1 MGKKLNTIADGLDRI
16 GSAVILFVEALKHIH
31 TIPKQIDRVLF
42 HCFHIGYKTFPIVAV
57 MSLFIGGVLALQTGF
72 SLENVSGAQSFL
84 GSIVG
89 LSMARELGPV
99 MTAFLVAGRAGSA
112 ITAELA
118 SMKVYQEVDALV
130 TMNLSPERILVLP
143 RLLAICIMMPILVI
157 SSIIIGWYGGM
168 IVSHY
173 VGFISLEPET
183 YWQGLREFIS
193 FKSVKDGLV
202 KGEIFGIVV
211 VLICC
216 NEGLRTVGGPRE
228 IGHSVTRAVVSSMMM
243 ILFLDYFITK
253 ATM

>member
-1 MGKKLNTIADGLDRI
+1 MDKKLNSITGALDRV
-16 GSAVILFVEALKHIH
+16 GSSVILLVVALRHAH

-143 RLLAICIMMPILVI
+143 RLIAICIMMPVLVI
-157 SSIIIGWYGGM
+157 SSTIIGWYGGM

-173 VGFISLEPET
+173 VDFISLEPDT
-183 YWQGLREFIS
+183 YWDGLREFVS
-193 FKSVKDGLV
+193 FKSVRAGLI

-216 NEGLRTVGGPRE
+216 NEGLRTKGGPRE
-228 IGHSVTRAVVSSMMM
+228 IGHSVTRAVVGSMMM

>member
-1 MGKKLNTIADGLDRI
+1 MGKKMTIITGGLDRV
-16 GSAVILFVEALKHIH
+16 GSAVILFVEALKHLH
-31 TIPKQIDRVLF
+31 TLPKQMDRVLF
-42 HCFHIGYKTFPIVAV
+42 HCYHIGYKTFPIVAI

-118 SMKVYQEVDALV
+118 SMKVYQEVDALI

-143 RLLAICIMMPILVI
+143 RLIAICIMMPVLII
-157 SSIIIGWYGGM
+157 SSIVIGWYGGM
-168 IVSHY
+168 IVSHN
-173 VGFISLEPET
+173 VGFISLET
-183 YWQGLREFIS
+183 DAYWQGVRQFVH
-193 FKSVKDGLV
+193 FKSVKDGLL

-216 NEGLRTVGGPRE
+216 NEGLRTLGGPRE
-228 IGHSVTRAVVSSMMM
+228 IGHSVTRAVVGSMMM

>member
-1 MGKKLNTIADGLDRI
+1 MGKKLNPIASGLDRV
-16 GSAVILFVEALKHIH
+16 GSSVLLLTESLRHIH
-31 TIPKQIDRVLF
+31 TVPKQVDRVLF
-42 HCFHIGYKTFPIVAV
+42 HCFHIGYKTFPIVAI

-118 SMKVYQEVDALV
+118 SMKVYQEVDALI

-143 RLLAICIMMPILVI
+143 RLIAILIMMPVLVI
-157 SSIIIGWYGGM
+157 ASTIIGWYGGM

-173 VGFISLEPET
+173 VEFISLEPET
-183 YWQGLREFIS
+183 YWQGVRDFVN
-193 FKSVKDGLV
+193 FKSVRDGLV

-228 IGHSVTRAVVSSMMM
+228 IGYSVTRAVVGSMMM

>member
-1 MGKKLNTIADGLDRI
+1 MREKLNPITLGLHKV
-16 GSAVILFVEALKHIH
+16 GSSVILFTEALKHTH
-31 TIPKQIDRVLF
+31 TLPKQIHRVLF
-42 HCFHIGYKTFPIVAV
+42 HCFHIGYKTFPIVAI

-72 SLENVSGAQSFL
+72 SLENISGAQSFL

-118 SMKVYQEVDALV
+118 SMKVYQEVDALI

-143 RLLAICIMMPILVI
+143 RLIAICLMMPILVI
-157 SSIIIGWYGGM
+157 SSIILGWYGGM
-168 IVSHY
+168 LISHY
-173 VGFISLEPET
+173 VDFISLEPDT
-183 YWQGLREFIS
+183 YWQSLRTFVN
-193 FKSVKDGLV
+193 FKSVRDGLL

-216 NEGLRTVGGPRE
+216 NEGLQTKGGPRE
-228 IGHSVTRAVVSSMMM
+228 IGRSVTRAVVGSMMM